1 MLGIE
6 HETPPPKKEARMSLP
21 LKTTAYGSRISMRL
35 PNSAHES
42 RPWRIRDI
50 VPDFTLEDV
59 WALPAH
65 GGAQDFQ
72 TLLEIMTSGLAD
84 PANWDSLPTRVLW
97 RVRDRLG
104 SWFGLGRISAPIDDS
119 GRDDAAGKLP
129 IPGTDET
136 SLADRLPDDLRNTA
150 ADVHFDSVPLAP
162 LYRTDVEF
170 AEEMS
175 NRTVHAVGHL
185 AWVDQGEGRY
195 QGQMAVYVKP
205 RGPLGKG
212 YMALIKPFRY
222 WIVYPALMRQIEREW
237 NTRVPQ

>member
-1 MLGIE
+1 MLPASRATLAGVPILYPLS
-6 HETPPPKKEARMSLP
+6 TFRTMPPRPDGLYIGKRAGRNRNGGEMKKLMYEP
-21 LKTTAYGSRISMRL
+21 YGSRSSMRL
-35 PNSAHES
+35 SNAAHES
-42 RPWRIRDI
+42 RPWRIREI

-65 GGAQDFQ
+65 GGAEDFQ
-72 TLLEIMTSGLAD
+72 TLLEVMTSGLPD
-84 PANWDSLPTRVLW
+84 PANWESLPTRVLW

-104 SWFGLGRISAPIDDS
+104 SWFGLGRISAPINS

-136 SLADRLPDDLRNTA
+136 SLTDRLPYDLRNTA
-150 ADVHFDSVPLAP
+150 ADVHFDSVPFAP
-162 LYRTDVEF
+162 LYRTDIEF

-195 QGQMAVYVKP
+195 QGQMAV
-205 RGPLGKG
+205 
-212 YMALIKPFRY
+212 
-222 WIVYPALMRQIEREW
+222 
-237 NTRVPQ
+237 